1 MSDLSVSTSGSDP
14 QRISHSPRKVI
25 LSGLVIVV
33 FFLGGFILW
42 SLVAPLGAAV
52 HAPAEIAFDTKRKT
66 VQNLEGGIVKQIL
79 VKEGEVVKVGQPLI
93 MLEDEQVKPMVT
105 LLELQSL
112 AEAASVARLD
122 AEKNDQSVIT
132 FPPAIQ
138 NRASEPAV
146 ANVIQT
152 ETKLFKAK
160 RANYMSQTEVLRRQ
174 ILQTREENEG
184 LQKQLL
190 EKKKE
195 IDSLSEQ
202 LAANKDLLKDGY
214 VTRTKVLELEQMLAA
229 KIGEREGARAQM
241 AGNKERIGEY
251 EARLAA
257 LKSMRIQD
265 AVTEMKLSI
274 AKRVELEERVRPIRN
289 TLERQM
295 IRAPVSGTVVDLK
308 VTTVGGVIA
317 AREPLMDIVPVSDTL
332 ILIARIGVNDIND
345 VKAGLPAEV
354 MLTAYKS
361 SSTPQVKATV
371 SYVSAD
377 RLTTR
382 TLQGEIPYYEVRLA
396 IDPLSMKK
404 AGNLQLY
411 PGMAAQVSISTK
423 PRTAF
428 DYFIGPIKDRM
439 RMAFSEK

>member
-1 MSDLSVSTSGSDP
+1 MSDLSVANSDSVAQP
-14 QRISHSPRKVI
+14 ISHSPRKII
-25 LSGLVIVV
+25 LSGLFIVV

-42 SLVAPLGAAV
+42 SLLAPLGAAV
-52 HAPAEIAFDTKRKT
+52 QAPADITFDTKRKT

-79 VKEGEVVKVGQPLI
+79 VREGELVQVGQPLI
-93 MLEDEQVKPMVT
+93 LLEDEQVKPMVN

-112 AEAASVARLD
+112 AETAAIARLE

-132 FPPAIQ
+132 FPPALQ

-146 ANVIQT
+146 AYIIQT
-152 ETKLFKAK
+152 ETKLFNAK
-160 RANYMSQTEVLRRQ
+160 HAAYRSQVEVLQSQ
-174 ILQTREENEG
+174 ILQTREANEG
-184 LQKQLL
+184 LRKQLL

-202 LAANKDLLKDGY
+202 LSANRELLKDGY
-214 VTRTKVLELEQMLAA
+214 VTKMKVLELEQMLAG
-229 KIGEREGARAQM
+229 KIGESEGARAQM
-241 AGNKERIGEY
+241 AANQE
-251 EARLAA
+251 RLAELA
-257 LKSMRIQD
+257 ARIASLKSARVQD
-265 AVTEMKLSI
+265 SVTEMKLSI

-289 TLERQM
+289 TLERQI
-295 IRAPVSGTVVDLK
+295 IRAPVKGTVVDLK

-317 AREPLMDIVPVSDTL
+317 AREPLMDIAPVSDHL

-345 VKAGLPAEV
+345 VHVGLPAEV
-354 MLTAYKS
+354 MLTAYKA

-382 TLQGEIPYYEVRLA
+382 TLQGEIPYYEVRLE
-396 IDPLSMKK
+396 IDPRSLKE

-411 PGMAAQVSISTK
+411 PGMAAHVSISTR

-439 RMAFSEK
+439 RNAFNER